1 MRAKNKLLGLI
12 MSYTLSGT
20 IVYMY
25 WDTMDYGA
33 NCVYISKCHT

>member
-12 MSYTLSGT
+12 MSYTLSGI

-25 WDTMDYGA
+25 GDTMDYGA

>member
-20 IVYMY
+20 IVDMY
-25 WDTMDYGA
+25 GDTMDYGA

>member
-25 WDTMDYGA
+25 ADTMDYGA

>member
-25 WDTMDYGA
+25 GDTTDYGA